1 MQTVVTNE
9 QFDLMVDELSTSL
22 LALELQAYGEGED
35 TSDIPDQKQKA
46 KMLIGLNAEKFEYR
60 ETLAESLDKV
70 FNLDAEEKYE
80 KALEL
85 QVALMEQDVDI

>member
-1 MQTVVTNE
+1 MHTSVTNE

-22 LALELQAYGEGED
+22 LVLELQAYGEGED
-35 TSDIPDQKQKA
+35 TSGIPDQNHRA
-46 KMLIGLNAEKFEYR
+46 KCLIGLNAEKFEYR

-85 QVALMEQDVDI
+85 QVALMEQGVNI